1 VLAIQPAAERVARA
15 GRAALEIERNTA
27 DDAAFTAAIRAWYT
41 SELDYLTAN
50 QAIWASDDGFAQ
62 LGHEMLVIE
71 SALDGSDPLLL
82 REFVRQLDY
91 ARADLEA
98 IR

>member
-1 VLAIQPAAERVARA
+1 MLDID
-15 GRAALEIERNTA
+15 AALEIERTTA
-27 DDAAFTAAIRAWYT
+27 DDTTFTTAIRAWYA
-41 SELDYLTAN
+41 SELEYLTAN
-50 QAIWASDDGFAQ
+50 QPVWASDDGFAQ